1 MPKIYRP
8 KNIFRKNSKYTCIY
22 DRPVIHLYMRR
33 KVDREQI
40 IEKGLELMCST
51 GYEATGVKEIA
62 DATGMLKGSF
72 YNYFSSKEEFA
83 KVLVETY
90 SDCTYTLTKE
100 VLSDTSKTP
109 VARLKELF
117 EKMWSSMNLT
127 NDKFKGCFLGNFS
140 QEIGNTNELLSSVV
154 NQAMT
159 RIKKLYIECL
169 KEAQAA
175 GELEKSQNPDLLAEF
190 IINSWQGVLLRS
202 KSAKNDE
209 ALKSFNEQIFNRLL
223 K

>member
-1 MPKIYRP
+1 MPKICRP
-8 KNIFRKNSKYTCIY
+8 KNIFGKKFKYTCRY
-22 DRPVIHLYMRR
+22 DRPVIHLCMRR

-83 KVLVETY
+83 KVLVEKY
-90 SDCTYTLTKE
+90 SDCTYGLTKD
-100 VLSDTSKTP
+100 VLSATSKTP

-117 EKMWSSMNLT
+117 EKMWFNMNQK
-127 NDKFKGCFLGNFS
+127 NGPYSGCFLGNFS
-140 QEIGNTNELLSSVV
+140 QEIGNTNEFLSSVV
-154 NQAMT
+154 NQGFNRT
-159 RIKKLYIECL
+159 KKLYVDCL
-169 KEAQAA
+169 KEAQAV
-175 GELEKSQNPDLLAEF
+175 GELDSEQDTASLAEF

-202 KSAKNDE
+202 KSAKNEE
-209 ALKSFNEQIFNRLL
+209 ALKSFNDQIFNRLL